1 MGPCHLFFLSNLP
14 LLVFASDP
22 GASGLGLGP
31 HDALVTCLG
40 EQQAENPKE
49 VLPAS
54 GESGHPGYP

>member
-1 MGPCHLFFLSNLP
+1 MGAYHLFFLSNFL

-31 HDALVTCLG
+31 HNALVTCFG
-40 EQQAENPKE
+40 EQKAENPKE

-54 GESGHPGYP
+54 GESEHPGYP